1 MFIVAE
7 SVHRA
12 VADAYAATQPL
23 NAVVVDISEAEK
35 KEGGSVAGKLVFF
48 GGLAHFATLH
58 RVLQPSGVLE
68 AFLAVEGNESNK
80 NAVLMQLILQGF
92 LNSNVD
98 IDGNG
103 IHARAQKSGFV
114 EGASVAV
121 KFTPVQ
127 KPKWTVVADEDDE
140 EDIVDEDDLLDDADD
155 ILSRNDDC
163 GPGKDGKKKRR
174 CKDCTCG
181 YVVSQSSLDCELF
194 HISMLR
200 RKDEDDQPIVSE
212 AELKQ
217 MVSSCGNVSDAFRCG
232 GCPFLG
238 QPAFKPG
245 MGKVVL
251 NLDSSDDF

>member
-1 MFIVAE
+1 MLVVAE
-7 SVHRA
+7 NSNRA
-12 VADAYAATQPL
+12 AADAFASTQPQVVTVIDVTE
-23 NAVVVDISEAEK
+23 AVK
-35 KEGGSVAGKLVFF
+35 KENGSVTEKLVFF
-48 GGLAHFATLH
+48 GGVEHFATLH
-58 RVLQPSGVLE
+58 RVLQPGGNLE
-68 AFLAVEGNESNK
+68 AYLRVEGNEANK
-80 NAVLMQLILQGF
+80 NAVLMQLIMQGF

-114 EGASVAV
+114 EGASAAV
-121 KFTPVQ
+121 KFIPVQ
-127 KPKWTVVADEDDE
+127 KPKWTVLADEDDE
-140 EDIVDEDDLLDDADD
+140 GDIVDEDDLLDDEDVVM
-155 ILSRNDDC
+155 SRDDC

-181 YVVSQSSLDCELF
+181 
-194 HISMLR
+194 

-217 MVSSCGNVSDAFRCG
+217 MVSNCGNCYKGDAFRCG

-251 NLDSSDDF
+251 NLDNSDDF

>member
-181 YVVSQSSLDCELF
+181 
-194 HISMLR
+194 

-217 MVSSCGNVSDAFRCG
+217 MVSSCGNCYKGDAFRCG